1 MCTYNFHIVG
11 HNPNKVLF
19 YYICLIL
26 VTINISSNTFCD
38 FKCLVLKQNI
48 GNLIS
53 KQEHLQFFRFQ
64 LLPIHLTENNY
75 IKKETS
81 MNVQTFVLDSLNC
94 FKQHGKQNYYYGYV
108 HKK

>member
-1 MCTYNFHIVG
+1 M
-11 HNPNKVLF
+11 
-19 YYICLIL
+19 
-26 VTINISSNTFCD
+26 FCG

-75 IKKETS
+75 QKKKTG
-81 MNVQTFVLDSLNC
+81 MNVQTFVLDLLSC
-94 FKQHGKQNYYYGYV
+94 FKQHGKQNYYIRYV

>member
-1 MCTYNFHIVG
+1 M
-11 HNPNKVLF
+11 
-19 YYICLIL
+19 
-26 VTINISSNTFCD
+26 FCG

-75 IKKETS
+75 QKKKKKTG
-81 MNVQTFVLDSLNC
+81 MNVQKFVLDSLSC
-94 FKQHGKQNYYYGYV
+94 FKQHGKQNYYIRYV